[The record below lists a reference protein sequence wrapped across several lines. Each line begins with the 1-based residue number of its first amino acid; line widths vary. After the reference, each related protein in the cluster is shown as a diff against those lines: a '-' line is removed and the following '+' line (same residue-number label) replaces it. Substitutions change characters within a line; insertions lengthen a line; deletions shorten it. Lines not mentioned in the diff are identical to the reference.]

1 MVSALRDRGFRVT
14 LQRQII
20 LEAVETFPGHFSPED
35 VYAQFRDRFPQVN
48 VSTVYRTLEML
59 EEAGLVTHT
68 HFDNGVAKWHRAEA
82 GSHQHLVCRECGRE
96 LELDLEVLSPLAADL
111 LKRYGFN
118 ADLAHFAIVGT
129 CKTCSKSGGAA
140 RATEPGHAH

>member
-1 MVSALRDRGFRVT
+1 MAGLVTALRDRGFRVT

-35 VYAQFRDRFPQVN
+35 VHGVFRDRFPQVN

-59 EEAGLVTHT
+59 EEAGLVSHT

-82 GSHQHLVCRECGRE
+82 GSHQHLVCRECNRE
-96 LELDLEVLSPLAADL
+96 QELDMEVLAPLAQDL
-111 LKRYGFN
+111 HKRYGFE
-118 ADLAHFAIVGT
+118 ADLAHFAIVGL
-129 CKTCSKSGGAA
+129 CRECAA
-140 RATEPGHAH
+140 KAPGV